1 MNRDITYIVTGCT
14 GYVGNVLTKKLIAE
28 GCRVVGFARS
38 REKFER
44 VFEDRAPEA
53 VYGRAVG
60 YISPNYPNERE
71 KRRNNRIDFIKYLLY
86 NIAAALVVIP
96 ILIVVMTQGYFTL
109 TGTATKILFAAA
121 LLFWKGGLGC
131 AAYLSRRDQ
140 RRFKENSLGC
150 SPRSWVIFCISY
162 KRLDAGEIL

>member
-1 MNRDITYIVTGCT
+1 MSAIMGD
-14 GYVGNVLTKKLIAE
+14 K
-28 GCRVVGFARS
+28 
-38 REKFER
+38 
-44 VFEDRAPEA
+44 EDKDKSELKDVPQDL
-53 VYGRAVG
+53 RAVG

-71 KRRNNRIDFIKYLLY
+71 ERRTNRIDFIKYLLY

-121 LLFWKGGLGC
+121 LLFWEGGLGC